1 MKLLLSSLLIL
12 LSFQLISQPK
22 WIDAQWRKTQYPDA
36 LYLTGYASE
45 QNKLV
50 GESELLSKLEGFAK
64 SRLSESILVSISSL
78 VDIHMTETNKQV
90 EEYVRKNCISNSNI
104 VLTGSKTEQYYDKK
118 TKTAYVLVYAK
129 KEEVSALYKKTID
142 DKAIAITQKIEMAK
156 QLESNGDKAGAL
168 KIYYQTQ
175 SMFREAEEAQT
186 VFLALKQ
193 NLNDDAAEINKL
205 SDLKS
210 IVENGIFGINNSKKL
225 NIEDACYLMAQAY
238 QLQTGIIDGSVS
250 LTAFT
255 YQETKMSSPFSQV
268 FLRKFEQTLISEAN
282 YGIVRYGKN
291 EQGMNQRVDY
301 NISGAYWEEG
311 DFIKILSVMRD
322 MNGKA
327 LASSES
333 KIAKQLLD
341 SLNIQVKPENFEE
354 AYSRMKVF
362 KQDEVIHG
370 DLLVEVWTNQ
380 GDENLIFSEGDSLRL
395 YVRVNKECYLR
406 FIYHLADGNIVMLLD
421 NYFVNSDK
429 VNMVYEL
436 PHDFVC
442 AEPFGVEVL
451 QLNASTEKFAP
462 LAIEKVDGYQFI
474 TEPLGEVIHK
484 TRGIKRADAGLMQAE
499 QRLIITTM
507 P

>member
-22 WIDAQWRKTQYPDA
+22 WIDAQWRKAQYPDA

-129 KEEVSALYKKTID
+129 KEEVSALYKKIIV
-142 DKAIAITQKIEMAK
+142 DKAAVITQKIEMAQ
-156 QLESNGDKAGAL
+156 QLESKGDKAGAL
-168 KIYYQTQ
+168 KMYYQTQ
-175 SMFREAEEAQT
+175 GLFREAEEAQT
-186 VFLALKQ
+186 IYLALQQK
-193 NLNDDAAEINKL
+193 LNDDAAAINRL

-210 IVENGIFGINNSKKL
+210 TVEKGIFGISNSKNL
-225 NIEDACYLMAQAY
+225 SIEDACYLMAQSY
-238 QLQTGIIDGSVS
+238 QMQTGSITTDVRLVPFS
-250 LTAFT
+250 
-255 YQETKMSSPFSQV
+255 YQDTKMSSPFSQV
-268 FLRKFEQTLISEAN
+268 LLRKFEQSLISEAH
-282 YGIVRYGKN
+282 YAITLTGKY
-291 EQGMNQRVDY
+291 EQGINQSVEY
-301 NISGAYWEEG
+301 FISGTYWEEG
-311 DFIKILSVMRD
+311 EFIKIMSVMRD
-322 MNGKA
+322 KNNRA
-327 LASSES
+327 IASSEIT
-333 KIAKQLLD
+333 IAKQLLD